1 MKTQVLDLA
10 SEAGHILLENGAEIA
25 RVEEVMQRISHH
37 YGAEDANFFV
47 LSNGIFTTGENYSR
61 TEHIPIKGTQL
72 EKVIAVNQ
80 LSRDLPR
87 ENYSIEEFKER
98 LDKIK
103 AAPSQKTLPKLIG
116 AAFGCAGFC
125 AIFGGSLSDCLA
137 CLISGFLLNIFVIF
151 IGSHLTKALSNI
163 CAGALGTAIC
173 ILFQSLGLGENIGNM
188 TVGTMILLIPG
199 VAFTNGLR
207 DIANE
212 DYIAGSTRLLD
223 ALLVF
228 FCIATGVC
236 ISFFVHGTAAG
247 GVIELNGT
255 VTDPFTGQ
263 FWFQTLAAFIGTA
276 FFAIL
281 FGVPKKYCVPS
292 GLVGMA
298 GWIIFL
304 SITKFTSLGI
314 IAGTLCAATGVAI
327 LSRKVAVS
335 LRCPSTVFLICGIF
349 PLIPGGGVFWSAYY
363 IVSYHLMDALSSG
376 FTAIKLTA
384 AIVVGIIISFNVFHR
399 R

>member
-1 MKTQVLDLA
+1 MKTKVLDLA

-25 RVEEVMQRISHH
+25 RVEDVMQRIAHH
-37 YGAEDANFFV
+37 YGVEDASFFV
-47 LSNGIFTTGENYSR
+47 LSNGIFTTGDNYSR
-61 TEHIPIKGTQL
+61 TEHIPIKGTRL

-80 LSRDLPR
+80 LSRDLPK
-87 ENYSIEEFKER
+87 EDYSIDELKER
-98 LDKIK
+98 LDRIK
-103 AAPSQKTLPKLIG
+103 EAPEQKLSARLAG
-116 AAFGCAGFC
+116 AALGCAGFC
-125 AIFGGSLSDCLA
+125 AIFGGSISDCLA

-151 IGSHLTKALSNI
+151 AGSHLTKALSSL

-173 ILFQSLGLGENIGNM
+173 ILFHHLGLGDNLGNM

-212 DYIAGSTRLLD
+212 DYIAGATRLLD
-223 ALLVF
+223 ALLIF

-236 ISFFVHGTAAG
+236 TTFFAHGLAAG
-247 GVIELNGT
+247 GIIELQGT
-255 VTDPFTGQ
+255 VTDSFTSN
-263 FWFQTLAAFIGTA
+263 FWFQSIAAFIGTA

-281 FGVPKKYCVPS
+281 FGVPGKYCVPS

-298 GWIIFL
+298 GWMIFL
-304 SITKFTSLGI
+304 SISKFTTLGI
-314 IAGTLCAATGVAI
+314 IAGTLCAATGVAV
-327 LSRKVAVS
+327 LSRYFAIWK
-335 LRCPSTVFLICGIF
+335 RCPSTVFLICGIF

-363 IVSYHLMDALSSG
+363 IVSYQLMEALQSG

-384 AIVVGIIISFNVFHR
+384 AIVVGIIISYNIFHNK
-399 R
+399 

>member
-1 MKTQVLDLA
+1 MKTKVLDLA

-25 RVEEVMQRISHH
+25 RVEEMMQRIAHH
-37 YGAEDANFFV
+37 YGVEDANFFV
-47 LSNGIFTTGENYSR
+47 LSNGIFTTGDNYSR

-80 LSRDLPR
+80 LSRDLSR

-98 LDKIK
+98 LDRITS
-103 AAPSQKTLPKLIG
+103 APEQKMSLKMIG
-116 AAFGCAGFC
+116 AALGCAGFC
-125 AIFGGSLSDCLA
+125 AIFGGSISDCLA
-137 CLISGFLLNIFVIF
+137 CLISGLLLNIFVIYA
-151 IGSHLTKALSNI
+151 GAHLTKALSNI

-173 ILFQSLGLGENIGNM
+173 ILFHHLGLGDNLGNM
-188 TVGTMILLIPG
+188 IVGTMILLIPG

-212 DYIAGSTRLLD
+212 DYIAGATRLLD

-228 FCIATGVC
+228 FCIAAGVC
-236 ISFFVHGTAAG
+236 VTFFAHGMAAG
-247 GVIELNGT
+247 GVIELQGT

-263 FWFQTLAAFIGTA
+263 FWFQTIAAFIGTS
-276 FFAIL
+276 FFAII
-281 FGVPKKYCVPS
+281 FGVPRKYCVPS

-304 SITKFTSLGI
+304 SISKFTSLGI
-314 IAGTLCAATGVAI
+314 ITGTLFAATGVAI
-327 LSRKVAVS
+327 LSRYFAIWQK
-335 LRCPSTVFLICGIF
+335 CPSTVFLICGIF

-363 IVSYHLMDALSSG
+363 VVSNQLMSALNSG

-384 AIVVGIIISFNVFHR
+384 AIVVGIIISYNIFHSK
-399 R
+399 